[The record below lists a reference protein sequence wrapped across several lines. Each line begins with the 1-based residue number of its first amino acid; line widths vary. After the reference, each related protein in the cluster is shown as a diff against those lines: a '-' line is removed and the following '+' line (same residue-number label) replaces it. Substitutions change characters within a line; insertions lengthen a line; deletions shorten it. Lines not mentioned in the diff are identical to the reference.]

1 MIEALWLP
9 SLHAALPSERISI
22 RDDDLLGHSYD
33 TWPVATKWRQLG
45 KQEHRP
51 DVVVRPLYTAEVSRL
66 LYWASMTSVA
76 VTPWGAGS
84 SVTGAPLPMHG
95 GVSLDLSA
103 MNQVLWLDEMD
114 LMVKVQAGVMG
125 HLLEAD
131 LNRRGY
137 TLNHSPQSLDR
148 STVGGWVAT
157 RATGQFSSRW
167 GGIEDLALA
176 ITVVL
181 PTGEIVETRLAPRAA
196 IGPNVMD
203 FFVGSEG
210 TLGVVTEVTLKIF
223 PLAATR
229 IFEAMRFEDIDSGLK
244 AMRLIMR
251 AGLRPFLVR
260 FYDEDE
266 SRHAVKGAGLT
277 GCALF
282 LGCEGQFAVARAEHE
297 ECLAI
302 CRAEGGVS
310 IGSEPVVGWMAR
322 RFDFSLIENILNQ
335 PGGVAETIEV
345 AHFWD
350 SIGATYRAL
359 KVALAPLATE
369 VLGHFSHLY
378 PQGTSLYVILLG
390 EADSPAEAEQR
401 LAKIWEVSME
411 TCLEMGAVTSH
422 HHGVGLARLPYIRQD
437 VGSGMIV
444 LDKVKAALDPARI
457 LNPGKLGFAF

>member
-9 SLHAALPSERISI
+9 GLHAALPSERISI

-45 KQEHRP
+45 KQDYRP
-51 DVVVRPLYTAEVSRL
+51 DVVVRPLHTVEVSRL
-66 LYWASMTSVA
+66 LSWASKNSVA

-181 PTGEIVETRLAPRAA
+181 PTGEIVETRLAPRRHRPQRNGLFRGLGGYPRRCNGGDAQDL
-196 IGPNVMD
+196 P
-203 FFVGSEG
+203 FGSDPHFRG
-210 TLGVVTEVTLKIF
+210 DAF
-223 PLAATR
+223 R
-229 IFEAMRFEDIDSGLK
+229 
-244 AMRLIMR
+244 
-251 AGLRPFLVR
+251 
-260 FYDEDE
+260 
-266 SRHAVKGAGLT
+266 
-277 GCALF
+277 GC
-282 LGCEGQFAVARAEHE
+282 
-297 ECLAI
+297 
-302 CRAEGGVS
+302 
-310 IGSEPVVGWMAR
+310 
-322 RFDFSLIENILNQ
+322 
-335 PGGVAETIEV
+335 
-345 AHFWD
+345 
-350 SIGATYRAL
+350 
-359 KVALAPLATE
+359 
-369 VLGHFSHLY
+369 
-378 PQGTSLYVILLG
+378 
-390 EADSPAEAEQR
+390 
-401 LAKIWEVSME
+401 
-411 TCLEMGAVTSH
+411 
-422 HHGVGLARLPYIRQD
+422 
-437 VGSGMIV
+437 
-444 LDKVKAALDPARI
+444 
-457 LNPGKLGFAF
+457 